1 MARPWSA
8 GSPTTSTYTLAA
20 ACWWAIAAMD
30 TSAGLPAV
38 IHWSDAGVASWYDVA
53 VGELAQELGL
63 QQLLEAVA

>member
-1 MARPWSA
+1 
-8 GSPTTSTYTLAA
+8 
-20 ACWWAIAAMD
+20 MD

-63 QQLLEAVA
+63 RRLLEAVA